1 MINFT
6 ANVSSGKVQLK
17 SAYSI
22 NPAYINP
29 NNVTYIEQGQENSS
43 VHFTDGSAIKVK
55 GSIDEITKTI
65 RNPQNPLNVSQIDY
79 MA

>member
-6 ANVSSGKVQLK
+6 ANLSSGKVLVK

-43 VHFTDGSAIKVK
+43 VHFNDGSAINVK
-55 GSIDEITKTI
+55 GSIDEVTKAI
-65 RNPQNPLNVSQIDY
+65 RNPQNLLTVGKIDY

>member
-6 ANVSSGKVQLK
+6 ANQSSGKVIVK
-17 SAYSI
+17 SPYSL

-43 VHFTDGSAIKVK
+43 VHFTDGSYLNIK
-55 GSIDEITKTI
+55 GSIDEVAKII
-65 RNPQNPLNVSQIDY
+65 RSPQNLLNDGKINY

>member
-1 MINFT
+1 MINFR
-6 ANVSSGKVQLK
+6 ANLSSGKVQLK

-43 VHFTDGSAIKVK
+43 VHFTDGSAINVK

>member
-6 ANVSSGKVQLK
+6 ANVSSGQVQVK
-17 SAYSI
+17 SAYSV

-29 NNVTYIEQGQENSS
+29 KNVTYIEQGQENSS
-43 VHFTDGSAIKVK
+43 VHFNDGSAINVK
-55 GSIDEITKTI
+55 GSIDEVAKTI
-65 RNPQNPLNVSQIDY
+65 RSPQNLLNDGKINY